1 MKRLTMNDVHAMNML
16 KRLEKKEPNDPLT
29 PEELLGMEG
38 EPVFLSGDGLD
49 RWNIFCG
56 VSTDGLACFLRG
68 ALPMDGRRKT
78 WTPYRSKLE
87 EAHERVQRAYRRFS
101 DLSARQ

>member
-1 MKRLTMNDVHAMNML
+1 MKRMTMNDVHAMNML

-49 RWNIFCG
+49 RS
-56 VSTDGLACFLRG
+56 VSTGGLACFLRG
-68 ALPMDGRRKT
+68 TLPMDGRGKT
-78 WTPYRSKLE
+78 WTPYHSKLD
-87 EAHERVQRAYRRFS
+87 EAPT
-101 DLSARQ
+101 